1 MDIRQ
6 IQYFV
11 ALYEEGSITKA
22 AKRMHVVQPAISQQ
36 IKRLEANAD
45 VQLFERDPHG
55 VTPNALAH
63 RFYHHC
69 IGVLTELEQARAV
82 LSQGSSHLGGKL
94 VVGSQAS
101 FNQYVMGQ
109 TLATFHQ
116 LCPDVAI
123 LARDGYRSDLIE
135 WLIQGELDFALLS
148 TTQDLLNMHT
158 RMVSR
163 EDLVVVGHCETL
175 GARDVLKGHELS
187 AFKLIL
193 PSRHKSLRNLIDS
206 QFGLHGLILQPRMEI
221 DSLQSLLQ
229 LALRPGWLSI
239 VPSTTVLPES
249 FGNRLKSVQLI
260 QPLIRRSVVATWPR
274 HKELAPA
281 VHVFMEVLFST
292 LSDVA
297 GLELVNGDVL

>member
-1 MDIRQ
+1 VDIRQ

-82 LSQGSSHLGGKL
+82 LSQGSSHLSGKL

-148 TTQDLLNMHT
+148 TTRDLLNMHT

-175 GARDVLKGHELS
+175 AARDVLKGNELS

-206 QFGLHGLILQPRMEI
+206 QFGLHGLTLQPRMEI
-221 DSLQSLLQ
+221 CCSWHFALAGCPLSLQQRSYLSLLEIDSRACNLFNHLYAAVLLPHGQ
-229 LALRPGWLSI
+229 DIRNLPRPYMFSWKCFFPHSRMLLAW
-239 VPSTTVLPES
+239 
-249 FGNRLKSVQLI
+249 K
-260 QPLIRRSVVATWPR
+260 
-274 HKELAPA
+274 
-281 VHVFMEVLFST
+281 
-292 LSDVA
+292 
-297 GLELVNGDVL
+297 